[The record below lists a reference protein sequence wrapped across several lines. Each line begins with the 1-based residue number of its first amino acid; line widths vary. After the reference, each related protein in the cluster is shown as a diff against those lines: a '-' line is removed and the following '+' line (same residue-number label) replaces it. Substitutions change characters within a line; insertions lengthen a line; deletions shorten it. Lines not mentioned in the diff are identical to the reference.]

1 MGFQEEVDFLLMPAE
16 MAAAETLNAAG
27 EELNSACTNPFSGV
41 LQDVAEVRRAGWHGD
56 IRQ

>member
-27 EELNSACTNPFSGV
+27 EELNNVCTNPFSGV
-41 LQDVAEVRRAGWHGD
+41 LQDVAEVRRAG
-56 IRQ
+56 